1 MVFNWGEVCHP
12 LIIHDSC
19 GSLTT
24 SFFFLLLPGAAAALF
39 ARLPLPPPLSLSSA
53 AKMTMTEKTCVS
65 RKKTETETKRSSPTL
80 VFPPKP
86 FLFLSLSFFLLTS
99 RTPLLLF
106 PLRKKGK
113 TCLLWNSNRRYSCT
127 VILVHF
133 ERTVCGHCGRG
144 HCGREVTR
152 PDFHKRRKRQRE
164 RVAAAA

>member
-19 GSLTT
+19 GSPTT
-24 SFFFLLLPGAAAALF
+24 SFFFLLLPRAAAALF

-86 FLFLSLSFFLLTS
+86 FFFSLS
-99 RTPLLLF
+99 PF
-106 PLRKKGK
+106 PAVRRYYYFPCAKKGK
-113 TCLLWNSNRRYSCT
+113 TMPPLGFEQKT
-127 VILVHF
+127 LVY
-133 ERTVCGHCGRG
+133 G
-144 HCGREVTR
+144 
-152 PDFHKRRKRQRE
+152 DS
-164 RVAAAA
+164 

>member
-65 RKKTETETKRSSPTL
+65 RKKTETGDQKEFSNFGVSTQT
-80 VFPPKP
+80 F
-86 FLFLSLSFFLLTS
+86 FFLSLSFFLLS
-99 RTPLLLF
+99 QPYAVIIISLVQ
-106 PLRKKGK
+106 KKGK
-113 TCLLWNSNRRYSCT
+113 HASSG
-127 VILVHF
+127 I
-133 ERTVCGHCGRG
+133 RTGD
-144 HCGREVTR
+144 TR
-152 PDFHKRRKRQRE
+152 VR
-164 RVAAAA
+164 